1 MTADDTSM
9 QVATACVLHRA
20 ASFGNSEQYSRNVAL
35 LLITSLTIEGL
46 YHSIMDEH
54 VVHELTFLFLIL
66 VVVALTRSLIR
77 KRVLKTEDK
86 QRLKWLSIFGTGAFG
101 ERLCKLYQSHY

>member
-1 MTADDTSM
+1 M

-20 ASFGNSEQYSRNVAL
+20 ASYGQTEQYSRNVAL
-35 LLITSLTIEGL
+35 TLISLISVETI

-66 VVVALTRSLIR
+66 LVIGQTRSLIR
-77 KRVLKTEDK
+77 KRVEKQEDK
-86 QRLKWLSIFGTGAFG
+86 KILKNLCYFGAGEDAAIFACLRL
-101 ERLCKLYQSHY
+101 